1 MTQSTSEIVQELL
14 PVFST
19 IFTRDT
25 VQGILQD
32 LGIKMYWRAYTPL
45 VVLWGFLFQRLHP
58 DHTCDNYVAYLH
70 SGKGDQLDPADRHR
84 QPLSQRL
91 CSESNAGYVQGRNRL
106 PLALL
111 EMTLPLVYE
120 QIQSWLGDE
129 GLWQG
134 HAVRLLD
141 GSTFTLAP
149 LGDLA
154 TTYGRSSNQH
164 GQHHWVKVRTVA
176 SFDLIS
182 QAAVALVEAPYA
194 VGETSLVLPVLQ
206 ADPEDGAL
214 YIGDRNF
221 GVYRVLQAAHATSKE
236 ALVRLQ
242 KQQWQSLMRRNGINS
257 LEAGESY
264 PCVWQPSRHD
274 TLLEG
279 IPAPAISGRLLY
291 IRLQKTGFRPIDL
304 YLFTTLLDEQRYPVA
319 ALTALY
325 ARRYAS
331 AEGDLRHLKTTLEL
345 DNLCAHSAAMFRK
358 ELFAGLLAYNLVRAL
373 MTRAA
378 RLGKQEVTSLSFVQ
392 AKRRLYRVLFEDWPS
407 WLNSLAATT
416 HNLCRRLG
424 ACRLPSRVRK
434 IQHEPRCKRYRWRR
448 YPPLTTDRPT
458 AHQLHLQQIKEI
470 KEIQEYA
477 IS

>member
-25 VQGILQD
+25 LQGILQD

-45 VVLWGFLFQRLHP
+45 VVLWGFLFQRLQQ

-70 SGKGDQLDPADRHR
+70 SGKGDQLDPADRHG

-91 CSESNAGYVQGRNRL
+91 RSESNVGYVQGRNRL

-111 EMTLPLVYE
+111 ETALRLLYE

-129 GLWQG
+129 GLWRG
-134 HAVRLLD
+134 LAVRLLD

-149 LGDLA
+149 LGDLS
-154 TTYGRSSNQH
+154 TTYGHSSNQH
-164 GQHHWVKVRTVA
+164 GQHHWVKVRAVA

-182 QAAVALVEAPYA
+182 QAAVALVEMPYA
-194 VGETSLVLPVLQ
+194 VGETSMVLPVMQ
-206 ADPEDGAL
+206 ADPEEGAL
-214 YIGDRNF
+214 YVGDRNF
-221 GVYRVLQAAHATSKE
+221 GVYRVLQAAYATSKE
-236 ALVRLQ
+236 VLVRLQ
-242 KQQWQSLMRRNGINS
+242 KQQWQSLMRRNGIDS
-257 LEAGESY
+257 LQPGES
-264 PCVWQPSRHD
+264 CSCIWQSSRKD
-274 TLLEG
+274 TLLAG

-291 IRLQKTGFRPIDL
+291 IRLQKKGFRPIDL

-319 ALTALY
+319 ALAALY

-331 AEGDLRHLKTTLEL
+331 AEVDLRHLKTTMEL
-345 DNLCAHSAAMFRK
+345 DDLCVHSAAMFRK
-358 ELFAGLLAYNLVRAL
+358 ELAAGLLAYNLVRAL

-378 RLGKQEVTSLSFVQ
+378 QLGKQEVTSLSFVQ
-392 AKRRLYRVLFEDWPS
+392 AERRLYRVLFEDRPS

-424 ACRLPSRVRK
+424 ACRLPSRVCK
-434 IQHEPRCKRYRWRR
+434 IQHEPRCQRYRWRR
-448 YPPLTTDRPT
+448 YPPLTTDRHT
-458 AHQLHLQQIKEI
+458 ARQLHLQQITVTKEI
-470 KEIQEYA
+470 HGYA